1 MYNGSHFLWSF
12 SELVAA
18 HISISASE
26 KFLNRGNREKR
37 VPHRGKVVSSRR
49 FSSMHDDHGAKPMCV
64 TFSVRVTLAWL
75 HSNVKVDRRKF
86 RAALRSLAAYERA
99 QPVHYS
105 KVVRRSHAT
114 PPYRR
119 RSRRLILAVFLLL
132 S

>member
-1 MYNGSHFLWSF
+1 MD
-12 SELVAA
+12 
-18 HISISASE
+18 HISCDLS
-26 KFLNRGNREKR
+26 LNSWPRTFQFPRRKNSWIAVIERRGCHTKA
-37 VPHRGKVVSSRR
+37 KLSRR
-49 FSSMHDDHGAKPMCV
+49 DASHRCTTTTALNLCVV
-64 TFSVRVTLAWL
+64 TFSVHVTLPWL

-86 RAALRSLAAYERA
+86 RVALRSLAANERA